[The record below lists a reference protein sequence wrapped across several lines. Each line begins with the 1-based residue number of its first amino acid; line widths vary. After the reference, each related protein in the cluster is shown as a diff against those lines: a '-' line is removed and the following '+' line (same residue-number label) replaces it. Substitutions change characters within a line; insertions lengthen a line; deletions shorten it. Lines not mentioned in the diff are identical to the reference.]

1 MATMTDFIFLGSKI
15 TADGDCSHEVKRRLI
30 LGRKVMTNLD
40 ILLKSRDITLLTKVC
55 IVKVMFFPSGH
66 IWMWELDYKEGWA
79 PKNWCFQTL
88 VLEKTL
94 ESPLDSKEIKPI
106 TPKGNQPWIFIERTA
121 ARAEAPILWL
131 PGTESWLIGK
141 DPDAGKDWRQ
151 KRRGAA
157 EDEMVEWHH
166 RLNGHGQGR
175 LACCHSWGHKESDVT
190 EQLENNNHT
199 LPPLPCSLLSSCLPP
214 HGHKVATTAK
224 GVTCMFTRRKRGREV
239 QRRAAV
245 PATSIPFIRIVPR
258 KPTAYFHSSVTQVTG
273 QHG

>member
-1 MATMTDFIFLGSKI
+1 M
-15 TADGDCSHEVKRRLI
+15 
-30 LGRKVMTNLD
+30 
-40 ILLKSRDITLLTKVC
+40 LTKVC

-121 ARAEAPILWL
+121 AQAEAPILWL

-199 LPPLPCSLLSSCLPP
+199 LPPLPCSLLSYACPLMVTRWPP
-214 HGHKVATTAK
+214 QLKASLACSQEG
-224 GVTCMFTRRKRGREV
+224 RGDGRCRGG
-239 QRRAAV
+239 QLC
-245 PATSIPFIRIVPR
+245 PR
-258 KPTAYFHSSVTQVTG
+258 HLFLSSESFLESP
-273 QHG
+273 QHISTHR

>member
-15 TADGDCSHEVKRRLI
+15 TADGDCSHEVKRRLL
-30 LGRKVMTNLD
+30 LGRKVMMNLD
-40 ILLKSRDITLLTKVC
+40 ILLKSRDITLLTKVY
-55 IVKVMFFPSGH
+55 IVKDMLFPSDH

-121 ARAEAPILWL
+121 ARAEAPILW
-131 PGTESWLIGK
+131 PPATESWLIGK
-141 DPDAGKDWRQ
+141 DADAGKDWRQ
-151 KRRGAA
+151 RRRGAA

-166 RLNGHGQGR
+166 RLIGHEFEQTQGDSEGQGR

-190 EQLENNNHT
+190 EQLKNNNHT
-199 LPPLPCSLLSSCLPP
+199 LPPLPCSLLS
-214 HGHKVATTAK
+214 
-224 GVTCMFTRRKRGREV
+224 CMFTRRKRGREV

-245 PATSIPFIRIVPR
+245 PATSIPFIRIFPR